1 MARGAPQVFVDLGGM
16 TILIRGQRPGEDPAA
31 ARPIRPFADFS
42 SHNTWGTDHFGFLY
56 HDKWYVEM
64 SGTTI
69 SANTAPAGANSGSLM
84 TRRWREMDSNPRSP
98 AYDEFGASGR
108 AHATHAAMVKPRKPI
123 VCVGERSAARLA
135 PPFTL
140 TKSAGRFEIGF
151 GDFEHYARHP
161 APPPKSPRPSGSS
174 PPPSVTGSG
183 SPRRRIH
190 RHDLARHQ
198 ACRRLQRGVFHSLAD
213 PQAAINRHLGE
224 LNRKP
229 KPFVWTADPKRIIK
243 KLDRGYQVLASDQ

>member
-1 MARGAPQVFVDLGGM
+1 
-16 TILIRGQRPGEDPAA
+16 
-31 ARPIRPFADFS
+31 
-42 SHNTWGTDHFGFLY
+42 
-56 HDKWYVEM
+56 
-64 SGTTI
+64 
-69 SANTAPAGANSGSLM
+69 
-84 TRRWREMDSNPRSP
+84 MDSNPRSP

-174 PPPSVTGSG
+174 PPPRSPSSSRATNRRRSSITEHSFHGIHASPKGERCYPCVRYDLSPMSRAALCCEPNFVDQGSSLGGRRRDRAGSVTGSG

-213 PQAAINRHLGE
+213 LQAAINRYLGE